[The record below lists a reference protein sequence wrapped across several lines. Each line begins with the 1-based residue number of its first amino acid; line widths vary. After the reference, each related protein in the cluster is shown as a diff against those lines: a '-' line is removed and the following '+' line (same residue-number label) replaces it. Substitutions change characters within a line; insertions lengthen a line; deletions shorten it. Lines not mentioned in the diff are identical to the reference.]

1 MINPGEYGNLEKK
14 KNPLNFTM
22 QPVSLLVTEIQK
34 QPRFS
39 VAKNYIHAC
48 HPLKK
53 KKKVWGGREC

>member
-1 MINPGEYGNLEKK
+1 
-14 KNPLNFTM
+14 M

-39 VAKNYIHAC
+39 GEKNYIHAG

-53 KKKVWGGREC
+53 KKKKRYGEGGNVNSDISFSPPETLYLE